1 LANEQLRVAVAR
13 AGIEAEDLATGLQ
26 VDIKTVHRWL
36 AGRIPRAR
44 HRARIAELLDST
56 EHDLWPDLPAIT
68 DTSDDGRDL
77 AGVYLSASDIRAP
90 DWRTL
95 IPDARH
101 RIDLLDSTLNDI
113 LTAPGII
120 QLLADKA
127 ADGTLI
133 RILIAHPTSIW
144 VTAQAQQ
151 LGLDQADEHGHNAVD
166 RELHHSLQQLRALT
180 GRPGITAMTYWAER
194 TLSILRVDDEMLVH
208 QHLHA
213 TPTTQSPLI
222 HLRRRGD
229 NGLFDRYLRHVDQIA
244 ERSSEPIPTDLLAIE

>member
-13 AGIEAEDLATGLQ
+13 AGIQAEDLAAGLQ

-44 HRARIAELLDST
+44 HRARIAELLDSS
-56 EHDLWPDLPAIT
+56 EHDLWPDLPAVS

-77 AGVYLSASDIRAP
+77 VGIYLSASDVRAP

-95 IPDARH
+95 IPDAH
-101 RIDLLDSTLNDI
+101 HHIDLLDSTLHEI
-113 LTAPGII
+113 LTAPGIV

-127 ADGTLI
+127 AGGTQI
-133 RILIAHPTSIW
+133 RILIAHPKSIW

-151 LGLDQADEHGHNAVD
+151 LGLGETDEHGDNSVD
-166 RELHHSLQQLRALT
+166 RELHHSHQQLRGLT

-213 TPTTQSPLI
+213 TPNSQAPLI

-229 NGLFDRYLRHVDQIA
+229 DGLFDRYLSHVDQII
-244 ERSSEPIPTDLLAIE
+244 ERSSQPVPADLLAIP